1 MKYENA
7 KDILPASLLEE
18 VQKYAEGKVIY
29 IPKCTKTKGWGE
41 ASGYR
46 EKLNKRNSL
55 ICNRYSVG
63 RSILEI
69 AEEFYLSPETVKKIV
84 YGNKVNLPEFSASII
99 SADHYAKSG
108 LGEEWVRTYLATLGK
123 DMPDSAEYFMSELV
137 RIPLRLISNPIEGD
151 NAKVDFRTI
160 HHINGDA
167 KTIERGFHDVPL
179 IVKYENGKF
188 SVDYQQEYLNFLR
201 GERMNSHYAFVF
213 ARNEEYNHF
222 QNNYGKHFQR

>member
-29 IPKCTKTKGWGE
+29 IPKCTKTRGWGE

-55 ICNRYSVG
+55 ICNRYSAG

-84 YGNKVNLPEFSASII
+84 YGNKVNLPEFSASIT

-108 LGEEWVRTYLATLGK
+108 LGEEWVRTYLTTLGK
-123 DMPDSAEYFMSELV
+123 DMPNSTEYFMSELA
-137 RIPLRLISNPIEGD
+137 RIPLRLISDSIKSDENME
-151 NAKVDFRTI
+151 
-160 HHINGDA
+160 IN
-167 KTIERGFHDVPL
+167 ERGFHDVPL
-179 IVKYENGKF
+179 IVKYENNKF
-188 SVDYQQEYLNFLR
+188 SVEYQQEYLRFLLKAK
-201 GERMNSHYAFVF
+201 MNSHYAFVF

>member
-7 KDILPASLLEE
+7 KDIFPASLLEE

-29 IPKCTKTKGWGE
+29 IPKCTKTRGWGE

-69 AEEFYLSPETVKKIV
+69 AEEFYLSPETVKKFV
-84 YGNKVNLPEFSASII
+84 YGNKVNLPEFSASIT

-108 LGEEWVRTYLATLGK
+108 LGEEWVRTYLTTLGK
-123 DMPDSAEYFMSELV
+123 DMPDSTEYFMSELA
-137 RIPLRLISNPIEGD
+137 RIPLRLISDSIRSDENME
-151 NAKVDFRTI
+151 
-160 HHINGDA
+160 IN
-167 KTIERGFHDVPL
+167 ERGFHDVPL
-179 IVKYENGKF
+179 IVKYENSRF
-188 SVDYQQEYLNFLR
+188 SVDYQQEYLRFLLNAK
-201 GERMNSHYAFVF
+201 MNSHYAFVF

>member
-1 MKYENA
+1 MKYENS

-18 VQKYAEGKVIY
+18 VQRYAEGKVIY
-29 IPKCTKTKGWGE
+29 IPKCTKIKGWGE

-55 ICNRYSVG
+55 ICNRYSAG

-84 YGNKVNLPEFSASII
+84 YGNKVNLPEFSASIT

-108 LGEEWVRTYLATLGK
+108 LGEEWVRTYLTTLGK
-123 DMPDSAEYFMSELV
+123 DMPDSTEYFMSELA
-137 RIPLRLISNPIEGD
+137 RIPLRLISDSIKSDENME
-151 NAKVDFRTI
+151 
-160 HHINGDA
+160 IN
-167 KTIERGFHDVPL
+167 ERGFHDVPL
-179 IVKYENGKF
+179 IVKYENNKF
-188 SVDYQQEYLNFLR
+188 SVDYQQEYLRFLLNAK
-201 GERMNSHYAFVF
+201 MNSHYAFVF

>member
-29 IPKCTKTKGWGE
+29 IPKCTKTRGWGE

-55 ICNRYSVG
+55 ICNRYSAG

-84 YGNKVNLPEFSASII
+84 YGNKVNLPEFSASIT

-108 LGEEWVRTYLATLGK
+108 LGEEWVRTYLTTLGK
-123 DMPDSAEYFMSELV
+123 DMPDSTEYFMSELA
-137 RIPLRLISNPIEGD
+137 RIPLRLISDSIRSDENME
-151 NAKVDFRTI
+151 
-160 HHINGDA
+160 IN
-167 KTIERGFHDVPL
+167 ERGFHDVPL
-179 IVKYENGKF
+179 IVKYENSRF
-188 SVDYQQEYLNFLR
+188 SVDYQQEYLRFLLNAK
-201 GERMNSHYAFVF
+201 MNSHYAFVF

>member
-29 IPKCTKTKGWGE
+29 IPKCTKTRGWGE

-55 ICNRYSVG
+55 ICNRYSAG

-84 YGNKVNLPEFSASII
+84 YGNKVNLPEFSAPIT

-108 LGEEWVRTYLATLGK
+108 LGEEWVRTYLTTLGK
-123 DMPDSAEYFMSELV
+123 DMPDSTEYFMSELA
-137 RIPLRLISNPIEGD
+137 RIPLRLISDSIKSDENME
-151 NAKVDFRTI
+151 
-160 HHINGDA
+160 IN
-167 KTIERGFHDVPL
+167 ERGFQDVPL
-179 IVKYENGKF
+179 IVKYENNKF
-188 SVDYQQEYLNFLR
+188 SVDYQQEYLRFLLNAK
-201 GERMNSHYAFVF
+201 MNSHYAFVF

>member
-29 IPKCTKTKGWGE
+29 IPKCTKTRGWGE

-55 ICNRYSVG
+55 ICNRYSAG
-63 RSILEI
+63 KSILEI

-84 YGNKVNLPEFSASII
+84 YGNKVNLPEFSASIT

-108 LGEEWVRTYLATLGK
+108 LGEEWVRTYLTTLGK
-123 DMPDSAEYFMSELV
+123 DMPDSTEYFMSELA
-137 RIPLRLISNPIEGD
+137 RIPLRLISDSIKSDENME
-151 NAKVDFRTI
+151 
-160 HHINGDA
+160 IN
-167 KTIERGFHDVPL
+167 ERGFHDVPL
-179 IVKYENGKF
+179 IVKYENSRF
-188 SVDYQQEYLNFLR
+188 SVDYQQEYLRFLLNAK
-201 GERMNSHYAFVF
+201 MNSHYAFVF

>member
-29 IPKCTKTKGWGE
+29 IPKCTKTRGWGE

-55 ICNRYSVG
+55 ICNRYSSG

-69 AEEFYLSPETVKKIV
+69 AEEFFLSPETVKKIV
-84 YGNKVNLPEFSASII
+84 YGNKVNLPEFSASIT

-108 LGEEWVRTYLATLGK
+108 LGEEWVRTYLTTLGK
-123 DMPDSAEYFMSELV
+123 DMPDSTEYFMSELA
-137 RIPLRLISNPIEGD
+137 RIPLRLISDSIKSYENME
-151 NAKVDFRTI
+151 
-160 HHINGDA
+160 IN
-167 KTIERGFHDVPL
+167 ERGFHDVPL
-179 IVKYENGKF
+179 IVKYENSRF
-188 SVDYQQEYLNFLR
+188 SVDYQQEYLRFLLNAK
-201 GERMNSHYAFVF
+201 MNSHYAFVF

>member
-1 MKYENA
+1 MQYENA
-7 KDILPASLLEE
+7 KDILPESLLKE

-29 IPKCTKTKGWGE
+29 IPKCTKTRGWGE

-55 ICNRYSVG
+55 ICNRYSAG

-84 YGNKVNLPEFSASII
+84 YGNKVNLPEFSASIT

-108 LGEEWVRTYLATLGK
+108 LGEEWVRAYLTTLGK
-123 DMPDSAEYFMSELV
+123 DMPDSTEYFMSELA
-137 RIPLRLISNPIEGD
+137 RIPLRLISDSIKSDENME
-151 NAKVDFRTI
+151 
-160 HHINGDA
+160 IN
-167 KTIERGFHDVPL
+167 ERGFHDVPL
-179 IVKYENGKF
+179 IVKYENNKF
-188 SVDYQQEYLNFLR
+188 SVDYQQEYLRFLLNAK
-201 GERMNSHYAFVF
+201 MNSHYAFVF

>member
-29 IPKCTKTKGWGE
+29 IPKCTKTRGWGE

-55 ICNRYSVG
+55 ICNRYSAG

-84 YGNKVNLPEFSASII
+84 YGNKVNLPEFSASIT

-108 LGEEWVRTYLATLGK
+108 LGEEWVRTYLTTLGK
-123 DMPDSAEYFMSELV
+123 DMPDSTEYFMSELA
-137 RIPLRLISNPIEGD
+137 RIPLRLISDSIKSDENME
-151 NAKVDFRTI
+151 
-160 HHINGDA
+160 IN
-167 KTIERGFHDVPL
+167 ERGFHDVPL
-179 IVKYENGKF
+179 IVKYENNKF
-188 SVDYQQEYLNFLR
+188 SVDYQQEYLRFLLNAK
-201 GERMNSHYAFVF
+201 MNSHYAFVF

>member
-7 KDILPASLLEE
+7 KDILPASLLRE
-18 VQKYAEGKVIY
+18 VQKYAEGKAIY
-29 IPKCTKTKGWGE
+29 IPKRERAKGWGE

-55 ICNRYSVG
+55 ICNRYSAG

-84 YGNKVNLPEFSASII
+84 YGNKVNLPEFSASIT

-108 LGEEWVRTYLATLGK
+108 LGEEWVRTYLTTLGK
-123 DMPDSAEYFMSELV
+123 DMPDSTEYFMSELA
-137 RIPLRLISNPIEGD
+137 RIPLRLISDSIKSDENME
-151 NAKVDFRTI
+151 
-160 HHINGDA
+160 IN
-167 KTIERGFHDVPL
+167 ERGFHDVPL
-179 IVKYENGKF
+179 IVKYENNKF
-188 SVDYQQEYLNFLR
+188 SVDYQQEYLRFLLNAK
-201 GERMNSHYAFVF
+201 MNSHYAFVF

>member
-29 IPKCTKTKGWGE
+29 IPKCTKTRGWGE

-55 ICNRYSVG
+55 ICNRYSAG

-84 YGNKVNLPEFSASII
+84 YGNKVNLPEFSASIT

-108 LGEEWVRTYLATLGK
+108 LGEEWVRTYLTTLGK
-123 DMPDSAEYFMSELV
+123 DMPDSTEYFMSELA
-137 RIPLRLISNPIEGD
+137 RIPLRLISDSIKSDENME
-151 NAKVDFRTI
+151 
-160 HHINGDA
+160 IN
-167 KTIERGFHDVPL
+167 ERGFHDVPL
-179 IVKYENGKF
+179 IVKYENSRF
-188 SVDYQQEYLNFLR
+188 SVDYQQEYLRFLLNAK
-201 GERMNSHYAFVF
+201 MNSHYAFVF

>member
-29 IPKCTKTKGWGE
+29 IPKCTKTRGWGE

-46 EKLNKRNSL
+46 DKLNKRNSL
-55 ICNRYSVG
+55 ICNRYSAG

-84 YGNKVNLPEFSASII
+84 YGNKVNLPEFSASIT

-108 LGEEWVRTYLATLGK
+108 LGEEWVRTYLTTLGK
-123 DMPDSAEYFMSELV
+123 DMPDSTEYFMSELA
-137 RIPLRLISNPIEGD
+137 RIPLRLISDSIKSDKNME
-151 NAKVDFRTI
+151 
-160 HHINGDA
+160 IN
-167 KTIERGFHDVPL
+167 ERGFHDVPL
-179 IVKYENGKF
+179 IVKYENNKF
-188 SVDYQQEYLNFLR
+188 SVDYQQEYLRFLLNAK
-201 GERMNSHYAFVF
+201 MNSHYAFVF

>member
-29 IPKCTKTKGWGE
+29 IPKCTKTRGWGE

-55 ICNRYSVG
+55 ICNRYSAG

-84 YGNKVNLPEFSASII
+84 YGNKVNLPEFSASIT

-108 LGEEWVRTYLATLGK
+108 LGEEWVRTYLTTLGK
-123 DMPDSAEYFMSELV
+123 DMPDSTEYFMSELA
-137 RIPLRLISNPIEGD
+137 RIPLRLISDSIKSDENME
-151 NAKVDFRTI
+151 
-160 HHINGDA
+160 IN
-167 KTIERGFHDVPL
+167 ERGFHDVPL
-179 IVKYENGKF
+179 IVKYENSRF
-188 SVDYQQEYLNFLR
+188 SVEYQQEYLRFLLNAK
-201 GERMNSHYAFVF
+201 MNSHYAFVF

>member
-29 IPKCTKTKGWGE
+29 IPRYTKTKGWGE

-55 ICNRYSVG
+55 ICNRYSAG
-63 RSILEI
+63 KSILEI

-84 YGNKVNLPEFSASII
+84 YGNKVNLPEFSASIT

-108 LGEEWVRTYLATLGK
+108 LGEEWVRTYLASFGQ
-123 DMPDSAEYFMSELV
+123 DMPDSTEYFMSELA
-137 RIPLRLISNPIEGD
+137 RIPLRLISDSTEG
-151 NAKVDFRTI
+151 NMI
-160 HHINGDA
+160 GQ
-167 KTIERGFHDVPL
+167 TIERGFHDVPL

-188 SVDYQQEYLNFLR
+188 SADYQQEYLIFLR
-201 GERMNSHYAFVF
+201 SEKKNSHYAFVF
-213 ARNEEYNHF
+213 ARNEEYSHF

>member
-7 KDILPASLLEE
+7 KDIIPASLLEE

-29 IPKCTKTKGWGE
+29 IPKCTKTRGWGE

-55 ICNRYSVG
+55 ICNRYSAG

-84 YGNKVNLPEFSASII
+84 YGNKVNLPEFSASIT

-108 LGEEWVRTYLATLGK
+108 LGEEWVRTYLTTLGK
-123 DMPDSAEYFMSELV
+123 DMPDSTEYFMSELA
-137 RIPLRLISNPIEGD
+137 RIPLRLISDSIKDDENM
-151 NAKVDFRTI
+151 K
-160 HHINGDA
+160 IN
-167 KTIERGFHDVPL
+167 ERGFHDVPL
-179 IVKYENGKF
+179 IVKYENRRF
-188 SVDYQQEYLNFLR
+188 SVEYQQEYLRFLLNAK
-201 GERMNSHYAFVF
+201 MNSHYAFVF

>member
-29 IPKCTKTKGWGE
+29 IPKCTKTRGWGE

-84 YGNKVNLPEFSASII
+84 YGNKVNLPEFSASIT
-99 SADHYAKSG
+99 SSDHYAKSG
-108 LGEEWVRTYLATLGK
+108 LGEEWVRTYLTTLGK
-123 DMPDSAEYFMSELV
+123 DMPDSTEYFMSELA
-137 RIPLRLISNPIEGD
+137 RIPLRLISDSIKSDENME
-151 NAKVDFRTI
+151 
-160 HHINGDA
+160 IN
-167 KTIERGFHDVPL
+167 ERGFHDVPL
-179 IVKYENGKF
+179 IVKYENSRF
-188 SVDYQQEYLNFLR
+188 SVDYQQEYLRFLLNAK
-201 GERMNSHYAFVF
+201 MNSHYAFVF

>member
-18 VQKYAEGKVIY
+18 VQKYAEGTVIY
-29 IPKCTKTKGWGE
+29 IPKCTKTRGWGE

-46 EKLNKRNSL
+46 EKLKKRNSL
-55 ICNRYSVG
+55 ICNRYSAG

-84 YGNKVNLPEFSASII
+84 YGNKVNLPEFSASIT

-108 LGEEWVRTYLATLGK
+108 LGEEWVRTYLTTLGK
-123 DMPDSAEYFMSELV
+123 DMPDSTEYFMSELA
-137 RIPLRLISNPIEGD
+137 RIPLRLISDSIKSDENME
-151 NAKVDFRTI
+151 
-160 HHINGDA
+160 IN
-167 KTIERGFHDVPL
+167 ERGFHDVPL
-179 IVKYENGKF
+179 IVKYENSRF
-188 SVDYQQEYLNFLR
+188 SVDYQQEYLRFLLNAK
-201 GERMNSHYAFVF
+201 MNSHYAFVF

>member
-29 IPKCTKTKGWGE
+29 IPKCTKTRGWGE

-55 ICNRYSVG
+55 ICNRYSAG

-84 YGNKVNLPEFSASII
+84 YGNKVNLPEFSASIT

-108 LGEEWVRTYLATLGK
+108 LGEEWVRTYLTTLGK
-123 DMPDSAEYFMSELV
+123 DMPDSTEYFMSELA
-137 RIPLRLISNPIEGD
+137 RIPLRLISDSIKSDENME
-151 NAKVDFRTI
+151 
-160 HHINGDA
+160 IN
-167 KTIERGFHDVPL
+167 ERGFHDVPL
-179 IVKYENGKF
+179 LVKYENNKF
-188 SVDYQQEYLNFLR
+188 SVDYQQEYLRFLLNAK
-201 GERMNSHYAFVF
+201 MNSHYAFVF

>member
-29 IPKCTKTKGWGE
+29 IPKCTKTRGWGE

-84 YGNKVNLPEFSASII
+84 YGNKVNLPEFSASIT

-108 LGEEWVRTYLATLGK
+108 LGEEWVRTYLTTLGK
-123 DMPDSAEYFMSELV
+123 DMPDSTEYFMSELA
-137 RIPLRLISNPIEGD
+137 RIPLRLISDSIKSDENME
-151 NAKVDFRTI
+151 
-160 HHINGDA
+160 IN
-167 KTIERGFHDVPL
+167 ERGFHDVPL
-179 IVKYENGKF
+179 IVKYANNKF
-188 SVDYQQEYLNFLR
+188 SVDYQQEYLRFLLNAK
-201 GERMNSHYAFVF
+201 MNSHYAFVF

>member
-29 IPKCTKTKGWGE
+29 IPKCTKTRGWGE

-55 ICNRYSVG
+55 ICNRYSAG

-84 YGNKVNLPEFSASII
+84 YGNKVNLPEFSASIT

-108 LGEEWVRTYLATLGK
+108 LGEEWVRTYLTTLGK
-123 DMPDSAEYFMSELV
+123 DMPDSTEYFMSELA
-137 RIPLRLISNPIEGD
+137 RIPLRLISNSIKSDE
-151 NAKVDFRTI
+151 NME
-160 HHINGDA
+160 IN
-167 KTIERGFHDVPL
+167 ERGFHDVPL
-179 IVKYENGKF
+179 IVKYENNKF
-188 SVDYQQEYLNFLR
+188 SVEYQQEYLRFLLNSK
-201 GERMNSHYAFVF
+201 MNSHYAFVF

>member
-29 IPKCTKTKGWGE
+29 IPKCTKTRGWGE

-55 ICNRYSVG
+55 ICNRYSAG

-84 YGNKVNLPEFSASII
+84 YGNKVNLPEFSASIT
-99 SADHYAKSG
+99 SADHYARSG
-108 LGEEWVRTYLATLGK
+108 LGEEWVRTYLTTLGK
-123 DMPDSAEYFMSELV
+123 DMPDSTEYFMSELA
-137 RIPLRLISNPIEGD
+137 RIPLRLISNSIKSDE
-151 NAKVDFRTI
+151 NME
-160 HHINGDA
+160 IN
-167 KTIERGFHDVPL
+167 ERGFHDVPL
-179 IVKYENGKF
+179 IVKYENNKF
-188 SVDYQQEYLNFLR
+188 SVEYQQEYLRFLLNSK
-201 GERMNSHYAFVF
+201 MNSHYAFVF

>member
-29 IPKCTKTKGWGE
+29 IPKCTKTRGWGE

-55 ICNRYSVG
+55 ICNRYSAG

-84 YGNKVNLPEFSASII
+84 YGNKVNLPEFSASIT

-108 LGEEWVRTYLATLGK
+108 LGEEWVRTYLTTLGK
-123 DMPDSAEYFMSELV
+123 DMPDSTEYFMSELA
-137 RIPLRLISNPIEGD
+137 RIPLRLISDSIKDDENM
-151 NAKVDFRTI
+151 K
-160 HHINGDA
+160 IN
-167 KTIERGFHDVPL
+167 ERGFHDVPL
-179 IVKYENGKF
+179 IVKYENSRF
-188 SVDYQQEYLNFLR
+188 SVEYQQEYLRFLLNAK
-201 GERMNSHYAFVF
+201 MNSHYAFVF

>member
-29 IPKCTKTKGWGE
+29 IPKCTKTRGWGE

-84 YGNKVNLPEFSASII
+84 YGNKVNLPEFSASIT

-108 LGEEWVRTYLATLGK
+108 LGEEWVRTYLTTLGK
-123 DMPDSAEYFMSELV
+123 DMPDSTEYFMSELA
-137 RIPLRLISNPIEGD
+137 RIPLRLISDSIKSDENME
-151 NAKVDFRTI
+151 
-160 HHINGDA
+160 IN
-167 KTIERGFHDVPL
+167 ERGFHDVPL
-179 IVKYENGKF
+179 IVKYENSRF
-188 SVDYQQEYLNFLR
+188 SVDYQQEYLRFLLNAK
-201 GERMNSHYAFVF
+201 MNSHYAFVF

>member
-7 KDILPASLLEE
+7 RDILPESLLKE

-29 IPKCTKTKGWGE
+29 IPKCTKTRGWGE

-55 ICNRYSVG
+55 ICNRYSAG

-84 YGNKVNLPEFSASII
+84 YGNKVNLPEFSASIT

-108 LGEEWVRTYLATLGK
+108 LGEEWVRTYLTTLGK
-123 DMPDSAEYFMSELV
+123 DMPDSSEYFMSELA
-137 RIPLRLISNPIEGD
+137 RIPLRLISDSIKSDENME
-151 NAKVDFRTI
+151 
-160 HHINGDA
+160 IN
-167 KTIERGFHDVPL
+167 ERGFHDVPL
-179 IVKYENGKF
+179 IVKYENNKF
-188 SVDYQQEYLNFLR
+188 SVDYQQEYLRFLLNAK
-201 GERMNSHYAFVF
+201 MNSHYAFVF

>member
-29 IPKCTKTKGWGE
+29 IPKCTKTRGWGE

-55 ICNRYSVG
+55 ICNRYSAG

-84 YGNKVNLPEFSASII
+84 YGNKVDLPEFSASIT

-108 LGEEWVRTYLATLGK
+108 LGEEWVRTYLSTIGK
-123 DMPDSAEYFMSELV
+123 DMPDSAEYFMSELA
-137 RIPLRLISNPIEGD
+137 RIPLRFISDSLENDKDE
-151 NAKVDFRTI
+151 
-160 HHINGDA
+160 
-167 KTIERGFHDVPL
+167 KTTERGFHDVPL

-188 SVDYQQEYLNFLR
+188 SADYQQEYLRFLR
-201 GERMNSHYAFVF
+201 NEKKNSHYAFVF

>member
-46 EKLNKRNSL
+46 EKLKKRNSL
-55 ICNRYSVG
+55 ICNRYSA
-63 RSILEI
+63 RKSILEI

-84 YGNKVNLPEFSASII
+84 YGNKVNLPEFSASIT

-108 LGEEWVRTYLATLGK
+108 LGEEWVRTYLVTLGK
-123 DMPDSAEYFMSELV
+123 DMPDSVEYFMSELA
-137 RIPLRLISNPIEGD
+137 RIPLRLISDSVESVENKAD
-151 NAKVDFRTI
+151 LRT
-160 HHINGDA
+160 NLNKNDGEEN
-167 KTIERGFHDVPL
+167 IERGFYDVPL
-179 IVKYENGKF
+179 IVKYENSKF
-188 SVDYQQEYLNFLR
+188 SVDYQQEYLRFLR
-201 GERMNSHYAFVF
+201 NEKKNSHYAFVF

>member
-7 KDILPASLLEE
+7 KDILPATLLEE
-18 VQKYAEGKVIY
+18 VQKCAEGKVIY
-29 IPKCTKTKGWGE
+29 IPKCTKTRGWGE

-46 EKLNKRNSL
+46 DKLNKRNSL
-55 ICNRYSVG
+55 ICNIYSAG

-99 SADHYAKSG
+99 SADHYAKAG
-108 LGEEWVRTYLATLGK
+108 LGEEWVRTYLTTLGK
-123 DMPDSAEYFMSELV
+123 DMPDSTEYFMSELA
-137 RIPLRLISNPIEGD
+137 RIPLRLISDSIKSDENME
-151 NAKVDFRTI
+151 
-160 HHINGDA
+160 IN
-167 KTIERGFHDVPL
+167 ERGFHDVPL
-179 IVKYENGKF
+179 IVKYENNRF
-188 SVDYQQEYLNFLR
+188 SVDYQQEYLRFLLNAK
-201 GERMNSHYAFVF
+201 MNSHYAFVF

>member
-29 IPKCTKTKGWGE
+29 IPKCTKTRGWGE

-55 ICNRYSVG
+55 ICNRYSAG

-84 YGNKVNLPEFSASII
+84 YGNKVNLPEFSASIT

-108 LGEEWVRTYLATLGK
+108 LGEEWVRTYLTTLGK
-123 DMPDSAEYFMSELV
+123 DMPDSTEYFMSELA
-137 RIPLRLISNPIEGD
+137 RIPLRLISDSIKSDENME
-151 NAKVDFRTI
+151 
-160 HHINGDA
+160 IN
-167 KTIERGFHDVPL
+167 ERGFHDVPL
-179 IVKYENGKF
+179 IVKYENNKF
-188 SVDYQQEYLNFLR
+188 SVDYQQGYLRFLLNAK
-201 GERMNSHYAFVF
+201 MNSHYAFVF

>member
-29 IPKCTKTKGWGE
+29 IPKCTKTRGWGE

-55 ICNRYSVG
+55 ICNKYSVG

-84 YGNKVNLPEFSASII
+84 YGNKVNLPEFSASIT

-108 LGEEWVRTYLATLGK
+108 LGEEWVRTYLTTLGK
-123 DMPDSAEYFMSELV
+123 DMPDSTEYFMSELA
-137 RIPLRLISNPIEGD
+137 RIPLRLISDSIKSDENME
-151 NAKVDFRTI
+151 
-160 HHINGDA
+160 IN
-167 KTIERGFHDVPL
+167 ERGFHDVPL
-179 IVKYENGKF
+179 IVKYENNKF
-188 SVDYQQEYLNFLR
+188 SVDYQQEYLRFLLNAK
-201 GERMNSHYAFVF
+201 MNSHYAFVF

>member
-29 IPKCTKTKGWGE
+29 IPKCTKTRGWGE

-55 ICNRYSVG
+55 ICNRYSAG

-84 YGNKVNLPEFSASII
+84 YGNKVNLPEFSASIT

-108 LGEEWVRTYLATLGK
+108 LGEEWVRTYLTTLGK
-123 DMPDSAEYFMSELV
+123 DMPDSTEFFMSELV
-137 RIPLRLISNPIEGD
+137 RIPLRLISDSIKSDENME
-151 NAKVDFRTI
+151 
-160 HHINGDA
+160 IN
-167 KTIERGFHDVPL
+167 ERGFHDVPL
-179 IVKYENGKF
+179 IVKYENSRF
-188 SVDYQQEYLNFLR
+188 SVDYQQEYLRFLLNAK
-201 GERMNSHYAFVF
+201 MNSHYAFVF

>member
-29 IPKCTKTKGWGE
+29 IPKCTKTRGWGE

-55 ICNRYSVG
+55 ICNRYSAG

-84 YGNKVNLPEFSASII
+84 YGNKVNLPEFSASIT

-108 LGEEWVRTYLATLGK
+108 LGEEWVRTYLTTLGK
-123 DMPDSAEYFMSELV
+123 DMPDSTEYFMSGLA
-137 RIPLRLISNPIEGD
+137 RIPLRLISDSIKSDENME
-151 NAKVDFRTI
+151 
-160 HHINGDA
+160 IN
-167 KTIERGFHDVPL
+167 ERGFHDVPL
-179 IVKYENGKF
+179 IVKYENSRF
-188 SVDYQQEYLNFLR
+188 SVDYQQEYLRFLLNAK
-201 GERMNSHYAFVF
+201 MNSHYAFVF

>member
-29 IPKCTKTKGWGE
+29 IPKCTKTRGWGE

-55 ICNRYSVG
+55 ICNRYSAG

-84 YGNKVNLPEFSASII
+84 YGNKVNLPEFSASIT

-108 LGEEWVRTYLATLGK
+108 LGEEWVRTYLTTLGK
-123 DMPDSAEYFMSELV
+123 YMPDSTEYFMSELA
-137 RIPLRLISNPIEGD
+137 RIPLRLISDSIKSDENME
-151 NAKVDFRTI
+151 
-160 HHINGDA
+160 IN
-167 KTIERGFHDVPL
+167 ERGFHDVPL
-179 IVKYENGKF
+179 IVKYENNKF
-188 SVDYQQEYLNFLR
+188 SVDYQQEYLRFLLNAK
-201 GERMNSHYAFVF
+201 MNSHYAFVF

>member
-55 ICNRYSVG
+55 ICNRYSAG

-84 YGNKVNLPEFSASII
+84 YGNKVDLPEFSASIT

-108 LGEEWVRTYLATLGK
+108 LGEEWVRTYLTTLGK
-123 DMPDSAEYFMSELV
+123 DMPDSTEYFMSELA
-137 RIPLRLISNPIEGD
+137 RIPLRLISDSIEND
-151 NAKVDFRTI
+151 ENKVEFRTNL
-160 HHINGDA
+160 H
-167 KTIERGFHDVPL
+167 KTEDTNNIECGFYDVPL

-188 SVDYQQEYLNFLR
+188 LVDYQQEYLRFLR
-201 GERMNSHYAFVF
+201 NEKKNSHYAFVF

>member
-55 ICNRYSVG
+55 ICNRYSAG
-63 RSILEI
+63 KSILEI

-84 YGNKVNLPEFSASII
+84 YGNKVNLPEFSASIT

-108 LGEEWVRTYLATLGK
+108 LGEEWVRTYLATLGQ
-123 DMPDSAEYFMSELV
+123 DMPDSTEYFMSELV
-137 RIPLRLISNPIEGD
+137 RIPLRLIPDSMEKKD
-151 NAKVDFRTI
+151 KDDLTTT
-160 HHINGDA
+160 
-167 KTIERGFHDVPL
+167 KTIERGFYDVPL
-179 IVKYENGKF
+179 IVKYENDRF
-188 SVDYQQEYLNFLR
+188 SVDYQQEYLRFLR
-201 GERMNSHYAFVF
+201 NEKKNSHYAFVF
-213 ARNEEYNHF
+213 ARNEEYSHF

>member
-29 IPKCTKTKGWGE
+29 IPKCTKTRGWGE

-46 EKLNKRNSL
+46 DKLDKRNSL
-55 ICNRYSVG
+55 ICNRYSAG

-84 YGNKVNLPEFSASII
+84 YGNKVNLPEFSASIT

-108 LGEEWVRTYLATLGK
+108 LGEEWVRTYLTTLGK
-123 DMPDSAEYFMSELV
+123 DMPDSTEYFMSELA
-137 RIPLRLISNPIEGD
+137 RIPLRLISDSIKSDENME
-151 NAKVDFRTI
+151 
-160 HHINGDA
+160 IN
-167 KTIERGFHDVPL
+167 ERGFHDVPL
-179 IVKYENGKF
+179 IVKYENSRF
-188 SVDYQQEYLNFLR
+188 SVDYQQEYLRFLLNAK
-201 GERMNSHYAFVF
+201 MNSHYAFVF

>member
-29 IPKCTKTKGWGE
+29 IPKCTKTRGWGE

-55 ICNRYSVG
+55 ICNRYSAG

-84 YGNKVNLPEFSASII
+84 YGNKVNLPEFSASIT

-108 LGEEWVRTYLATLGK
+108 LGEEWVRTYLTTLGK
-123 DMPDSAEYFMSELV
+123 DMPDSTEYFMSELA
-137 RIPLRLISNPIEGD
+137 RIPLRLISDSIKD
-151 NAKVDFRTI
+151 NENMK
-160 HHINGDA
+160 IN
-167 KTIERGFHDVPL
+167 ERGFHDVPL
-179 IVKYENGKF
+179 IVKYENSRF
-188 SVDYQQEYLNFLR
+188 SVEYQQEYLRFLLNAK
-201 GERMNSHYAFVF
+201 MNSHYAFVF

>member
-29 IPKCTKTKGWGE
+29 IPKCTKTRGWGE

-84 YGNKVNLPEFSASII
+84 YGNKVNLPEFSASIT

-108 LGEEWVRTYLATLGK
+108 LGEEWVRTYLTTLGK
-123 DMPDSAEYFMSELV
+123 DMPDSTEYFMSELA
-137 RIPLRLISNPIEGD
+137 RIPLRLISDSIKSDENM
-151 NAKVDFRTI
+151 K
-160 HHINGDA
+160 IN
-167 KTIERGFHDVPL
+167 ERGFHDVPL
-179 IVKYENGKF
+179 IVKYENNKF
-188 SVDYQQEYLNFLR
+188 SVDYQQEYLRFLLNAK
-201 GERMNSHYAFVF
+201 MNSHYAFVF

>member
-29 IPKCTKTKGWGE
+29 IPKCTKTRGWGE

-55 ICNRYSVG
+55 ICNRYSAG

-84 YGNKVNLPEFSASII
+84 YGNKVNLPEFSASIT

-108 LGEEWVRTYLATLGK
+108 LGEEWVRTYLTTLGK
-123 DMPDSAEYFMSELV
+123 DMPDSTEYFMSELA
-137 RIPLRLISNPIEGD
+137 RIPLRLISDSIKSNICTSCTYGD
-151 NAKVDFRTI
+151 TA
-160 HHINGDA
+160 
-167 KTIERGFHDVPL
+167 
-179 IVKYENGKF
+179 
-188 SVDYQQEYLNFLR
+188 
-201 GERMNSHYAFVF
+201 MNSTP
-213 ARNEEYNHF
+213 RTT
-222 QNNYGKHFQR
+222 GT

>member
-84 YGNKVNLPEFSASII
+84 YGNKVNLPEFSASIT

-108 LGEEWVRTYLATLGK
+108 LGEEWVRTYLTTLGK
-123 DMPDSAEYFMSELV
+123 DMPDSTEYFMSELA
-137 RIPLRLISNPIEGD
+137 RIPLRLISDSIKSDENME
-151 NAKVDFRTI
+151 
-160 HHINGDA
+160 IN
-167 KTIERGFHDVPL
+167 ERGFHDVPL
-179 IVKYENGKF
+179 IVKYENNKF
-188 SVDYQQEYLNFLR
+188 SVDYQQEYLRFLLNAK
-201 GERMNSHYAFVF
+201 MNSHYAFVF

>member
-29 IPKCTKTKGWGE
+29 IPKCTKTRGWGE

-55 ICNRYSVG
+55 ICNRYSAG

-84 YGNKVNLPEFSASII
+84 YGNKVNLPEFSASIT

-108 LGEEWVRTYLATLGK
+108 LGEEWVRTYLTTLGK
-123 DMPDSAEYFMSELV
+123 AMPDSTEYFMSELA
-137 RIPLRLISNPIEGD
+137 RIPLRLISDSIKDDENM
-151 NAKVDFRTI
+151 K
-160 HHINGDA
+160 IN
-167 KTIERGFHDVPL
+167 ERGFHDVPL
-179 IVKYENGKF
+179 IVKYENSRF
-188 SVDYQQEYLNFLR
+188 SVEYQQEYLRFLLNAK
-201 GERMNSHYAFVF
+201 MNSHYAFVF